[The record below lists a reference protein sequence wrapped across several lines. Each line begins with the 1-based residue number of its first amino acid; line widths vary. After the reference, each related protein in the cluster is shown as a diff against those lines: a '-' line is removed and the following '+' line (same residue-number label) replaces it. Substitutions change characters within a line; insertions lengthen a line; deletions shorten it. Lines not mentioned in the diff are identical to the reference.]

1 MSTSI
6 VATKAPSSAEII
18 ASTSDHPAVV
28 RCCDAW
34 QRAYDAE
41 FANSSSNSYAAYA
54 GAQAYRDSMPILVG
68 FENIRDFIACTA
80 QGILIGS
87 IDERKSTKLL
97 YAAQVALSLIR
108 RQASTRATLSN

>member
-1 MSTSI
+1 MD
-6 VATKAPSSAEII
+6 TKALKITGPSSAATVAAI
-18 ASTSDHPAVV
+18 ADNPAVV
-28 RCCDAW
+28 RCCIAW
-34 QRAYDAE
+34 QRAYDEE
-41 FANSSSNSYAAYA
+41 FANSRSSSFAAYA

-97 YAAQVALSLIR
+97 YAAQVALALIGR
-108 RQASTRATLSN
+108 RPSAREPGAA